1 MFHLNLSPNT
11 IVSLPTRAM
20 LTCCFQSDPD
30 CRGCLKRKQ
39 TWSCDLELSPHL
51 TGPEEPRGQFP
62 VFHLVMGQQHWEP
75 PEQLFFAVPLPCPS
89 VVAAAAHRVAYLSLR
104 IITAGDRKHL
114 NTLELVAQVH
124 FMHPYL
130 QHALLS
136 LEEPRPLHRW
146 WTRPGWKGLSDLT
159 DLLIFCSSWG
169 WEKDVTLLI
178 FMIKF
183 QKLQLIWVCFSDRC
197 CCFLLK
203 LLEVQRSMLLSWS
216 KDDWT
221 CNGRKTKPGL
231 HSGLVFEEL
240 LAVVSNIDLFSEMQ
254 VWKELFSSCTSC
266 CSYTEENGGAFPSC
280 QQHPA
285 AGVRLSCPMGDTT
298 AASSWCLSSSCNL
311 LCSKVPK

>member
-130 QHALLS
+130 QHALLLGLPGRATS
-136 LEEPRPLHRW
+136 IAQVVNQARVKRFIWPHWPL
-146 WTRPGWKGLSDLT
+146 D
-159 DLLIFCSSWG
+159 
-169 WEKDVTLLI
+169 
-178 FMIKF
+178 
-183 QKLQLIWVCFSDRC
+183 
-197 CCFLLK
+197 FL
-203 LLEVQRSMLLSWS
+203 
-216 KDDWT
+216 
-221 CNGRKTKPGL
+221 
-231 HSGLVFEEL
+231 
-240 LAVVSNIDLFSEMQ
+240 
-254 VWKELFSSCTSC
+254 
-266 CSYTEENGGAFPSC
+266 
-280 QQHPA
+280 
-285 AGVRLSCPMGDTT
+285 
-298 AASSWCLSSSCNL
+298 
-311 LCSKVPK
+311 